1 MQRENMIRLTRRLKQ
16 FAQLEQKVDAQAAS
30 LEKWMN
36 GGDEL
41 PDLFEMVSPD
51 NESWISAQKLLV
63 EQALRPSHVLPAVRE
78 FCTAVFG
85 ASFGGNELTCGEVM
99 NQVKPAQPIMLASV
113 AGTDASYIV
122 DELARSLQKDMS
134 SVAMGSPEGFDEAEK
149 AISSG
154 KKIGGFPKITI
165 I

>member
-1 MQRENMIRLTRRLKQ
+1 MNLVQRNATWEYDSSYSKIETFR
-16 FAQLEQKVDAQAAS
+16 
-30 LEKWMN
+30 
-36 GGDEL
+36 
-41 PDLFEMVSPD
+41 P
-51 NESWISAQKLLV
+51 V

-154 KKIGGFPKITI
+154 RNFMKIPEI
-165 I
+165 ISV